1 MFFMISVLFRETD
14 YKTGEECSAGVE
26 GSVVHAVGA
35 VVRPVEEVVNPGVQF
50 KQEVTHGRES
60 MRGGQVP
67 ELVLGGTGVG
77 DFACFGVYLVDVF
90 PLTFTCRRYLFH
102 SCVQPPRK
110 VAACLTDSLRRRPS
124 PSAA

>member
-60 MRGGQVP
+60 MRGGKVP

-77 DFACFGVYLVDVF
+77 DFTCFGVYLVDVF
-90 PLTFTCRRYLFH
+90 RTLYSPVDVHVQAVFVPLVC
-102 SCVQPPRK
+102 P
-110 VAACLTDSLRRRPS
+110 AS
-124 PSAA
+124 PEGGGVSYRFA